1 MWKGTSNALKEV
13 KLGVN
18 FVTLGVLNFQC
29 ETNMSAQ
36 GLILLSWR
44 YSDCL
49 SPIISRRWWN
59 VSENCYIA
67 YLKPQRIGLDFKGK
81 CYIHI
86 TDSSSTF
93 YTWRDRTLSSGYSI
107 LLPGTEENFQNTS
120 SYWRILVTLFPS
132 TYIFVAE

>member
-49 SPIISRRWWN
+49 SPIISRR
-59 VSENCYIA
+59 
-67 YLKPQRIGLDFKGK
+67 
-81 CYIHI
+81 
-86 TDSSSTF
+86 
-93 YTWRDRTLSSGYSI
+93 
-107 LLPGTEENFQNTS
+107 
-120 SYWRILVTLFPS
+120 
-132 TYIFVAE
+132 